1 MAAIELGGVAAAATA
16 TAAVDV
22 VVAAAAAAGRLIS
35 ACHPAV
41 MREIAEPTLQIA
53 RPRSIY
59 LTSYLTLC
67 LRLTLALSLSSAVL
81 RQTTLHLFCSA
92 GAEKSLSFFQRF
104 IFYLIRL

>member
-22 VVAAAAAAGRLIS
+22 VVCAAAAAGRLIS

-59 LTSYLTLC
+59 LTSYLTL
-67 LRLTLALSLSSAVL
+67 SPSHS
-81 RQTTLHLFCSA
+81 CSV
-92 GAEKSLSFFQRF
+92 SF
-104 IFYLIRL
+104 

>member
-1 MAAIELGGVAAAATA
+1 MAAIELGGVAATA

-22 VVAAAAAAGRLIS
+22 VVAAATAAGRLIS

-59 LTSYLTLC
+59 LTSYLTLS

>member
-1 MAAIELGGVAAAATA
+1 MAAIELGGVAAATA
-16 TAAVDV
+16 TVAPAAT
-22 VVAAAAAAGRLIS
+22 AAGRLIS

-59 LTSYLTLC
+59 LTSYLTLS

>member
-1 MAAIELGGVAAAATA
+1 MAAATA
-16 TAAVDV
+16 TAAAVDV

-59 LTSYLTLC
+59 LTSYLTLSLFLSHSLLLC
-67 LRLTLALSLSSAVL
+67 LFLVL
-81 RQTTLHLFCSA
+81 C
-92 GAEKSLSFFQRF
+92 
-104 IFYLIRL
+104 